1 MSVLDNKKISF
12 IGGGNMAQAL
22 ISGLVSCGV
31 KPSLI
36 TVADPSSE
44 AREQL
49 AAKGLNTVDPTADAK
64 AAVIDADIV
73 VLAVKPQVMKA
84 VVSSFAHVL
93 DKQLVISVAAGLSTE
108 LLSDMLGGYDNI
120 VRAMPNTPAMIQ
132 MGATGLYGTDNI
144 SAEQKQLATAV
155 MEASG
160 LVMWVDNE
168 EHMHAVTAVS
178 GSAPA
183 YMFYFIE
190 AMVDGAV
197 ALGLDKEQASA
208 LAMQTM
214 LGAAKMAM
222 GSEDAPSELRRKV
235 TSPNG
240 TTQAAIIDADIVVLA
255 VKPQVMKAVV
265 SSFADA
271 LDKQLV
277 ISVAAG
283 LSTELLS
290 NMLGGY
296 KNIVRAMPNTPA
308 MIQMGA
314 TGLYGTDNI
323 SAEQKQLATAVMEA
337 SGLVMWVDNE
347 EHMHAVTA
355 VSGSAPAYMFY
366 FIESMV
372 DGAVALGLDKE
383 QASALAMQTML
394 GAAKMAMNSE
404 DAPAELRRKVTSPN
418 GTTQAAVESMQANDI
433 GRQIVEAMQACYDRS
448 QALSE
453 EMSK

>member
-84 VVSSFAHVL
+84 VVSSFADAL

-108 LLSDMLGGYDNI
+108 LLSDMLGGYNNI

-240 TTQAAIIDADIVVLA
+240 TTQAAI
-255 VKPQVMKAVV
+255 
-265 SSFADA
+265 
-271 LDKQLV
+271 
-277 ISVAAG
+277 
-283 LSTELLS
+283 
-290 NMLGGY
+290 
-296 KNIVRAMPNTPA
+296 
-308 MIQMGA
+308 
-314 TGLYGTDNI
+314 
-323 SAEQKQLATAVMEA
+323 
-337 SGLVMWVDNE
+337 
-347 EHMHAVTA
+347 
-355 VSGSAPAYMFY
+355 
-366 FIESMV
+366 
-372 DGAVALGLDKE
+372 
-383 QASALAMQTML
+383 
-394 GAAKMAMNSE
+394 
-404 DAPAELRRKVTSPN
+404 
-418 GTTQAAVESMQANDI
+418 ESMQANDI
-433 GRQIVEAMQACYDRS
+433 GRQIGEAMQACYDRS

>member
-64 AAVIDADIV
+64 AAVIGADIV

-84 VVSSFAHVL
+84 VVSGFSDVL
-93 DKQLVISVAAGLSTE
+93 DTQLVISVAAGLSTE
-108 LLSDMLGGYDNI
+108 LLLNMLGGYSNI

-132 MGATGLYGTDNI
+132 MGATGLYGTDDI

-160 LVMWVDNE
+160 LVMWVDDE

-190 AMVDGAV
+190 AMVDGGV

-214 LGAAKMAM
+214 LGAAKMAL

-240 TTQAAIIDADIVVLA
+240 TTQAAI
-255 VKPQVMKAVV
+255 
-265 SSFADA
+265 
-271 LDKQLV
+271 
-277 ISVAAG
+277 
-283 LSTELLS
+283 
-290 NMLGGY
+290 
-296 KNIVRAMPNTPA
+296 
-308 MIQMGA
+308 
-314 TGLYGTDNI
+314 
-323 SAEQKQLATAVMEA
+323 
-337 SGLVMWVDNE
+337 
-347 EHMHAVTA
+347 
-355 VSGSAPAYMFY
+355 
-366 FIESMV
+366 
-372 DGAVALGLDKE
+372 
-383 QASALAMQTML
+383 
-394 GAAKMAMNSE
+394 
-404 DAPAELRRKVTSPN
+404 
-418 GTTQAAVESMQANDI
+418 ESMQANDI
-433 GRQIVEAMQACYDRS
+433 SRQIVEAMQACADRS
-448 QALSE
+448 QELSE

>member
-84 VVSSFAHVL
+84 VVSSFADVL
-93 DKQLVISVAAGLSTE
+93 DKQLVISVAAGLSTA
-108 LLSDMLGGYDNI
+108 LLSNMLGGYSNI

-132 MGATGLYGTDNI
+132 MGATGLYGTDDI

-155 MEASG
+155 MQASG

-190 AMVDGAV
+190 AMIDGAV

-214 LGAAKMAM
+214 LGSAKMAL

-240 TTQAAIIDADIVVLA
+240 TTQAAI
-255 VKPQVMKAVV
+255 
-265 SSFADA
+265 
-271 LDKQLV
+271 
-277 ISVAAG
+277 
-283 LSTELLS
+283 
-290 NMLGGY
+290 
-296 KNIVRAMPNTPA
+296 
-308 MIQMGA
+308 
-314 TGLYGTDNI
+314 
-323 SAEQKQLATAVMEA
+323 
-337 SGLVMWVDNE
+337 
-347 EHMHAVTA
+347 
-355 VSGSAPAYMFY
+355 
-366 FIESMV
+366 
-372 DGAVALGLDKE
+372 
-383 QASALAMQTML
+383 
-394 GAAKMAMNSE
+394 
-404 DAPAELRRKVTSPN
+404 
-418 GTTQAAVESMQANDI
+418 ESMQANDI
-433 GRQIVEAMQACYDRS
+433 SRQIVEAMQACYDRS

>member
-22 ISGLVSCGV
+22 ISGLVGCGIN
-31 KPSLI
+31 PSLI
-36 TVADPSSE
+36 TVADPSSD

-84 VVSSFAHVL
+84 VVSGFADAL

-108 LLSDMLGGYDNI
+108 LLANMLGGYGNI

-132 MGATGLYGTDNI
+132 MGATGLYGTDAI

-190 AMVDGAV
+190 AMVDGGV

-214 LGAAKMAM
+214 LGAAKMALE
-222 GSEDAPSELRRKV
+222 SEDAPSELRRKV

-240 TTQAAIIDADIVVLA
+240 TTQAAI
-255 VKPQVMKAVV
+255 
-265 SSFADA
+265 
-271 LDKQLV
+271 
-277 ISVAAG
+277 
-283 LSTELLS
+283 
-290 NMLGGY
+290 
-296 KNIVRAMPNTPA
+296 
-308 MIQMGA
+308 
-314 TGLYGTDNI
+314 
-323 SAEQKQLATAVMEA
+323 
-337 SGLVMWVDNE
+337 
-347 EHMHAVTA
+347 
-355 VSGSAPAYMFY
+355 
-366 FIESMV
+366 
-372 DGAVALGLDKE
+372 
-383 QASALAMQTML
+383 
-394 GAAKMAMNSE
+394 
-404 DAPAELRRKVTSPN
+404 
-418 GTTQAAVESMQANDI
+418 ESMQANDI
-433 GRQIVEAMQACYDRS
+433 GRQIVEAMQACADRS

>member
-64 AAVIDADIV
+64 AAVIGADIV

-84 VVSSFAHVL
+84 VVSGFADVL
-93 DKQLVISVAAGLSTE
+93 DTQLVISVAAGLSTE
-108 LLSDMLGGYDNI
+108 LLSNMLGGYGNI

-132 MGATGLYGTDNI
+132 MGATGLYRTDDI

-208 LAMQTM
+208 LALQTM
-214 LGAAKMAM
+214 LGAAKMAL

-240 TTQAAIIDADIVVLA
+240 TTQAAI
-255 VKPQVMKAVV
+255 
-265 SSFADA
+265 
-271 LDKQLV
+271 
-277 ISVAAG
+277 
-283 LSTELLS
+283 
-290 NMLGGY
+290 
-296 KNIVRAMPNTPA
+296 
-308 MIQMGA
+308 
-314 TGLYGTDNI
+314 
-323 SAEQKQLATAVMEA
+323 
-337 SGLVMWVDNE
+337 
-347 EHMHAVTA
+347 
-355 VSGSAPAYMFY
+355 
-366 FIESMV
+366 
-372 DGAVALGLDKE
+372 
-383 QASALAMQTML
+383 
-394 GAAKMAMNSE
+394 
-404 DAPAELRRKVTSPN
+404 
-418 GTTQAAVESMQANDI
+418 ESMQTNDI
-433 GRQIVEAMQACYDRS
+433 SRQIIEAMQACYDRS

>member
-1 MSVLDNKKISF
+1 MSVLDDKKISF

-22 ISGLVSCGV
+22 ISGLISCGV

-36 TVADPSSE
+36 TVADPSSD

-64 AAVIDADIV
+64 AAVIGADIV
-73 VLAVKPQVMKA
+73 VLAVKPQVMKV
-84 VVSSFAHVL
+84 VVSGFADVL
-93 DKQLVISVAAGLSTE
+93 DTQLVISVAAGLSTA
-108 LLSDMLGGYDNI
+108 LLSNMLGGYSNI

-190 AMVDGAV
+190 AMVDGGV

-214 LGAAKMAM
+214 LGAAKMAL

-240 TTQAAIIDADIVVLA
+240 TTQAAI
-255 VKPQVMKAVV
+255 
-265 SSFADA
+265 
-271 LDKQLV
+271 
-277 ISVAAG
+277 
-283 LSTELLS
+283 
-290 NMLGGY
+290 
-296 KNIVRAMPNTPA
+296 
-308 MIQMGA
+308 
-314 TGLYGTDNI
+314 
-323 SAEQKQLATAVMEA
+323 
-337 SGLVMWVDNE
+337 
-347 EHMHAVTA
+347 
-355 VSGSAPAYMFY
+355 
-366 FIESMV
+366 
-372 DGAVALGLDKE
+372 
-383 QASALAMQTML
+383 
-394 GAAKMAMNSE
+394 
-404 DAPAELRRKVTSPN
+404 
-418 GTTQAAVESMQANDI
+418 ESMQANDI
-433 GRQIVEAMQACYDRS
+433 SRQIVEAMQACADRS

>member
-31 KPSLI
+31 KPNLI
-36 TVADPSSE
+36 TVADPSRE

-49 AAKGLNTVDPTADAK
+49 SAKGLNTVDPTADAK
-64 AAVIDADIV
+64 AAVIDADIM

-84 VVSSFAHVL
+84 VVSSFADAL
-93 DKQLVISVAAGLSTE
+93 DNQLVISVAAGLSTE
-108 LLSDMLGGYDNI
+108 LLFDMLGGYDNI

-132 MGATGLYGTDNI
+132 MGATGLYGTDDI

-160 LVMWVDNE
+160 LVMWVEDE
-168 EHMHAVTAVS
+168 AHMHAVTAVS

-183 YMFYFIE
+183 YMFYIIE

-240 TTQAAIIDADIVVLA
+240 TTQAAI
-255 VKPQVMKAVV
+255 
-265 SSFADA
+265 
-271 LDKQLV
+271 
-277 ISVAAG
+277 
-283 LSTELLS
+283 
-290 NMLGGY
+290 
-296 KNIVRAMPNTPA
+296 
-308 MIQMGA
+308 
-314 TGLYGTDNI
+314 
-323 SAEQKQLATAVMEA
+323 
-337 SGLVMWVDNE
+337 
-347 EHMHAVTA
+347 
-355 VSGSAPAYMFY
+355 
-366 FIESMV
+366 
-372 DGAVALGLDKE
+372 
-383 QASALAMQTML
+383 
-394 GAAKMAMNSE
+394 
-404 DAPAELRRKVTSPN
+404 
-418 GTTQAAVESMQANDI
+418 ESMQANNID
-433 GRQIVEAMQACYDRS
+433 RQIGEAMQACYDRS

>member
-22 ISGLVSCGV
+22 ISGLISCGV

-36 TVADPSSE
+36 TVADPSSD

-64 AAVIDADIV
+64 AAVIGADIV

-84 VVSSFAHVL
+84 VVSGFADVL
-93 DKQLVISVAAGLSTE
+93 DKQLVISVAAGLSTA
-108 LLSDMLGGYDNI
+108 LLSNMLGGYSNI

-132 MGATGLYGTDNI
+132 MGATGLYGTDDI
-144 SAEQKQLATAV
+144 SAEQKQLATSV

-222 GSEDAPSELRRKV
+222 GSEDAPAELRRKV

-240 TTQAAIIDADIVVLA
+240 TTQAAI
-255 VKPQVMKAVV
+255 
-265 SSFADA
+265 
-271 LDKQLV
+271 
-277 ISVAAG
+277 
-283 LSTELLS
+283 
-290 NMLGGY
+290 
-296 KNIVRAMPNTPA
+296 
-308 MIQMGA
+308 
-314 TGLYGTDNI
+314 
-323 SAEQKQLATAVMEA
+323 
-337 SGLVMWVDNE
+337 
-347 EHMHAVTA
+347 
-355 VSGSAPAYMFY
+355 
-366 FIESMV
+366 
-372 DGAVALGLDKE
+372 
-383 QASALAMQTML
+383 
-394 GAAKMAMNSE
+394 
-404 DAPAELRRKVTSPN
+404 
-418 GTTQAAVESMQANDI
+418 ESMQANDI
-433 GRQIVEAMQACYDRS
+433 SRQIVEAMQACYDRS

>member
-64 AAVIDADIV
+64 AAVIGADIV

-84 VVSSFAHVL
+84 VVSGFADVL
-93 DKQLVISVAAGLSTE
+93 DTQLVISVAAGLSTE
-108 LLSDMLGGYDNI
+108 LLSNMLGGYGNI

-132 MGATGLYGTDNI
+132 MGATGLYGTDDI

-214 LGAAKMAM
+214 LGAAKMAL

-240 TTQAAIIDADIVVLA
+240 TTQAAI
-255 VKPQVMKAVV
+255 
-265 SSFADA
+265 
-271 LDKQLV
+271 
-277 ISVAAG
+277 
-283 LSTELLS
+283 
-290 NMLGGY
+290 
-296 KNIVRAMPNTPA
+296 
-308 MIQMGA
+308 
-314 TGLYGTDNI
+314 
-323 SAEQKQLATAVMEA
+323 
-337 SGLVMWVDNE
+337 
-347 EHMHAVTA
+347 
-355 VSGSAPAYMFY
+355 
-366 FIESMV
+366 
-372 DGAVALGLDKE
+372 
-383 QASALAMQTML
+383 
-394 GAAKMAMNSE
+394 
-404 DAPAELRRKVTSPN
+404 
-418 GTTQAAVESMQANDI
+418 ESMQANDMS
-433 GRQIVEAMQACYDRS
+433 RQIVEAMQACYDRS

>member
-22 ISGLVSCGV
+22 ISGLISCGV

-36 TVADPSSE
+36 TVADPSSD

-64 AAVIDADIV
+64 AAVIGADIV
-73 VLAVKPQVMKA
+73 VLAVKPQVMKV
-84 VVSSFAHVL
+84 VVSGFADVL
-93 DKQLVISVAAGLSTE
+93 ETQLVISVAAGLSTA
-108 LLSDMLGGYDNI
+108 LLSNMLGGYSNI

-190 AMVDGAV
+190 AMVDGGV

-214 LGAAKMAM
+214 LGAAKMAL

-240 TTQAAIIDADIVVLA
+240 TTQAAI
-255 VKPQVMKAVV
+255 
-265 SSFADA
+265 
-271 LDKQLV
+271 
-277 ISVAAG
+277 
-283 LSTELLS
+283 
-290 NMLGGY
+290 
-296 KNIVRAMPNTPA
+296 
-308 MIQMGA
+308 
-314 TGLYGTDNI
+314 
-323 SAEQKQLATAVMEA
+323 
-337 SGLVMWVDNE
+337 
-347 EHMHAVTA
+347 
-355 VSGSAPAYMFY
+355 
-366 FIESMV
+366 
-372 DGAVALGLDKE
+372 
-383 QASALAMQTML
+383 
-394 GAAKMAMNSE
+394 
-404 DAPAELRRKVTSPN
+404 
-418 GTTQAAVESMQANDI
+418 ESMQANDI
-433 GRQIVEAMQACYDRS
+433 SRQIVEAMQACADRS

>member
-84 VVSSFAHVL
+84 VVSGFADVL
-93 DKQLVISVAAGLSTE
+93 DKQLLISVAAGLSTE
-108 LLSDMLGGYDNI
+108 LLSNMLGGYSNI

-144 SAEQKQLATAV
+144 AAEQKQLATAV

-160 LVMWVDNE
+160 LVMWVNNE
-168 EHMHAVTAVS
+168 KHMHAVTAVS

-240 TTQAAIIDADIVVLA
+240 TTQAAI
-255 VKPQVMKAVV
+255 
-265 SSFADA
+265 
-271 LDKQLV
+271 
-277 ISVAAG
+277 
-283 LSTELLS
+283 
-290 NMLGGY
+290 
-296 KNIVRAMPNTPA
+296 
-308 MIQMGA
+308 
-314 TGLYGTDNI
+314 
-323 SAEQKQLATAVMEA
+323 
-337 SGLVMWVDNE
+337 
-347 EHMHAVTA
+347 
-355 VSGSAPAYMFY
+355 
-366 FIESMV
+366 
-372 DGAVALGLDKE
+372 
-383 QASALAMQTML
+383 
-394 GAAKMAMNSE
+394 
-404 DAPAELRRKVTSPN
+404 
-418 GTTQAAVESMQANDI
+418 ESMQANDI
-433 GRQIVEAMQACYDRS
+433 SRQIVEAMQACYDRS